1 MLKTEFSVLTAV
13 RTEGIYI
20 MLSLICPCC
29 GEKYHVDTVL
39 ETGRKVLCG
48 RCKRKHIYYNSKL
61 VPFACDLSSGE
72 LVRQISCPVCQ
83 EHFLIGK
90 EDAGEYFCA
99 ICGAIFY
106 VGMKPEVVPN
116 SVAEFTSDAKTGKKS
131 ASVKAAEF
139 ATGLIEKDIA
149 VRGPQSFTTF
159 DTMEQFTPPKPPPAA
174 ASGRDVRE
182 KLKYSTAPVT
192 VKMSDEPVHE
202 EDNFSGMST
211 PGSSPVEASETS
223 GKRSLSE
230 EFASR
235 LKKNRK

>member
-1 MLKTEFSVLTAV
+1 M
-13 RTEGIYI
+13 I
-20 MLSLICPCC
+20 SLICPCC

-72 LVRQISCPVCQ
+72 LVRRIACPVCQ

-90 EDAGEYFCA
+90 QDAGEYFCA
-99 ICGAIFY
+99 ICGATFY
-106 VGMKPEVVPN
+106 VGMKPEVVSTPA
-116 SVAEFTSDAKTGKKS
+116 AEAVPAPAPEEQAAF
-131 ASVKAAEF
+131 VKAAEF

-149 VRGPQSFTTF
+149 VRAPQNFTTY
-159 DTMEQFTPPKPPPAA
+159 DTMDQFTPPKPPPAA
-174 ASGRDVRE
+174 AAAGHDVRE

-192 VKMSDEPVHE
+192 IKMSDAPVRE
-202 EDNFSGMST
+202 EESFGIKAT
-211 PGSSPVEASETS
+211 PNQFADGQSETS